1 MVSTDDSKSF
11 SLGSNPSRATP
22 KLIAMIKLNE
32 NYAVTPTGAKT
43 LIIEEGDD
51 WNKVCDKVVGCRFDY
66 IFIPQEFENQACY
79 FLPQITVQGKQI
91 GKICTYKVVK

>member
-1 MVSTDDSKSF
+1 MKSF

-22 KLIAMIKLNE
+22 KLIVMIKLNE
-32 NYAVTPTGAKT
+32 NYVVTPTGAKT

-51 WNKVCDKVVGCRFDY
+51 WNKVCEKVVGSKFDY
-66 IFIPQEFENQACY
+66 IFVPQEFENQACY

-91 GKICTYKVVK
+91 GKICTYKVLK

>member
-51 WNKVCDKVVGCRFDY
+51 WNKVCDNVV
-66 IFIPQEFENQACY
+66 
-79 FLPQITVQGKQI
+79 
-91 GKICTYKVVK
+91 